1 MLTCTRPVRCVV
13 PCEHLNKS
21 RFISLMASF
30 PFHFYTPAIWTAA
43 EAGNSDAA
51 FELLLEMQREGCT
64 PTIVSYNGAIAALA
78 SCDRP
83 YDAVAM
89 FQEIRSKHRDLN
101 PNFSTFNHLAK
112 AIRKVQIADERLAL
126 LWRVYHNMGS
136 EHRRVAVGGR
146 ILEALIS
153 TYGLLGFVDEALRSF
168 ESINGPS
175 DADCLRAVLFA
186 CSQSSP
192 PEWEMALSLLH
203 TSDIVDGG
211 QGPAHV
217 EPGAL
222 CNTMLACSKA
232 DQWEESLQLLR
243 LYGDRNLSIIAV
255 NSLIAACGRGGRADL
270 SVELL
275 NEMVDFGLE
284 PDELSFRN
292 ALIAC
297 NQAEHMHRR
306 SLLQNNCIGNEED
319 PSLFAWWECAISLLR
334 QMKERGLTPD
344 MQTLSSAIS
353 ACESAG
359 EWQRALKILQRAID
373 EDCELNLFCFN
384 AALAACEKGDA
395 WVEALDIYERL
406 IAQGGDALR
415 PNIVT
420 VSSLVLALDKAGQKE
435 LAVSKYEE
443 GIREI
448 FLKSPW
454 YHTKDSATGDAIL
467 ALDLHT
473 YSAAMAKA
481 AVRSHLESLLARKAD
496 RPDSDWIIVVGRGLR
511 SVEAPVLKSTV
522 QSLLEA
528 EYGIKSKVLRENEGR
543 LIVQLEDLRAFV
555 ARNA

>member
-1 MLTCTRPVRCVV
+1 M
-13 PCEHLNKS
+13 K
-21 RFISLMASF
+21 
-30 PFHFYTPAIWTAA
+30 
-43 EAGNSDAA
+43 
-51 FELLLEMQREGCT
+51 REGCT

-78 SCDRP
+78 SCEKP
-83 YDAVAM
+83 YDAVAL

-101 PNFSTFNHLAK
+101 PDFSTFNHLAK
-112 AIRKVQIADERLAL
+112 AIRKIQIADERLAL
-126 LWRVYHNMGS
+126 LWRVYHKMS
-136 EHRRVAVGGR
+136 PDHRRVAVGGR

-153 TYGLLGFVDEALRSF
+153 TYGLLGYFGEALTVF
-168 ESINGPS
+168 ESVNGPT

-192 PEWEMALSLLH
+192 PEWELALSLLH
-203 TSDIVDGG
+203 SSDIVDGG

-243 LYGDRNLSIIAV
+243 LYGNRNLSIIAV
-255 NSLIAACGRGGRADL
+255 NSLIASCGRGGRADL
-270 SVELL
+270 SIELL
-275 NEMVDFGLE
+275 NEIVDFGLE

-292 ALIAC
+292 AVIAC

-306 SLLQNNCIGNEED
+306 SQIQKNDLSGDVQED
-319 PSLFAWWECAISLLR
+319 LSLFAWWECAISLLR

-373 EDCELNLFCFN
+373 EECELNLFCFN

-415 PNIVT
+415 PNVVT

-435 LAVSKYEE
+435 LAVSKYDE
-443 GIREI
+443 GIQEK
-448 FLKSPW
+448 FFKSPW
-454 YHTKDSATGDAIL
+454 YHTKDSASGDSIL

-473 YSAAMAKA
+473 FSAAMAKA
-481 AVRSHLESLLARKAD
+481 AVRSHLESLLARK
-496 RPDSDWIIVVGRGLR
+496 SDGPENDWVIVVGKGLR
-511 SVEAPVLKSTV
+511 SEEFPVLKSTV
-522 QSLLEA
+522 QTLLEV
-528 EYGIKSKVLRENEGR
+528 EFGIQAKVLRENEGR
-543 LIVQLEDLRAFV
+543 LIVRSETLRAFV
-555 ARNA
+555 SKNG